1 MTQKCEDASRQCFH
15 SQSCEIIV
23 FLSQILL
30 ILLWPSI
37 LSWSFLKLHT
47 VSINWVFP
55 VSFGCDLIFCPG
67 NLIACQFSSLQ
78 LSLSFRTPS
87 HLSRFPPA
95 SSSRAPTW
103 PSSGQEQIKEAAG
116 KLMKRIQEPQGSC
129 QSPASLET
137 KSYRKDTVAFGLS
150 WNFIKQGGLL
160 AEDDLTLY
168 TESDRWETKRLRDNR
183 VTAESNSAQSQQA
196 PLHWIEGAAGSS
208 LAVPLR
214 EKRCEPRSQTPQAL
228 PGASPRRG
236 QNAGEGVLC
245 RVYEI
250 GQTRGRSALK
260 VPLNHKILTEKEPSE
275 YALTLVFFI

>member
-1 MTQKCEDASRQCFH
+1 MWRCFT
-15 SQSCEIIV
+15 SV
-23 FLSQILL
+23 FSLPELWEHCLSLTDIAYSTM
-30 ILLWPSI
+30 IFI
-37 LSWSFLKLHT
+37 SFLVIPQATHCKHKLGF
-47 VSINWVFP
+47 SS

-103 PSSGQEQIKEAAG
+103 PSSGQEQIKEASG

-137 KSYRKDTVAFGLS
+137 VLLVRTL
-150 WNFIKQGGLL
+150 WLL
-160 AEDDLTLY
+160 ACRETLSSREGFWQRTTSHFIQKATDEKPSGY
-168 TESDRWETKRLRDNR
+168 RIIVLPQRAPQPKANRLRFTESKAPRLL
-183 VTAESNSAQSQQA
+183 A
-196 PLHWIEGAAGSS
+196 
-208 LAVPLR
+208 AVPLR
-214 EKRCEPRSQTPQAL
+214 EKRCEPRSQTPQTL
-228 PGASPRRG
+228 PGALPRRE

-250 GQTRGRSALK
+250 G
-260 VPLNHKILTEKEPSE
+260 
-275 YALTLVFFI
+275 